1 VSTLSTAATDVVVV
15 VIALG
20 FMVFVH
26 ELGHFLAAKWMGV
39 RVLTFSFGFGK
50 RLFGVQAG
58 QFSFGR
64 PPITVSAGDVPDD
77 RTDYRVSL
85 LPLGGYVKMA
95 GEDPSQ
101 PRTGNPGE
109 FMTHPRWQ
117 RFVIVVMGPVMNV
130 LLALL
135 LLTVL
140 NRYHYEEP
148 AFETQAARIGDVA
161 PDSPAAQAGLA
172 SGDLIARV
180 GDLKNPTWEDVEL
193 KVAMSPGQSLP
204 VDVVRNG
211 QTRQVEITPRPEGR
225 ERLGVAGW
233 APCVSPLIDLVE
245 DGSPASKA
253 GILRGDRVTALDG
266 HSILCWQDLPS
277 ALQATNGK
285 QVEITVARAGSEVH
299 LQLTPVLGDIRGRKQ
314 WRIGVGLREVIVRQ
328 LTWPK
333 AVGSSVDENIKNC
346 VLTFEAVG
354 KILTRQMSAR
364 SLSGPIGIAQMSG
377 EAYRSGFSDL
387 IRVSAAISLSL
398 GIFNLLP
405 VPILDGG
412 VILLLLIESV
422 IQRDLSLAVKE
433 RIVQV
438 GLALLLLLTV
448 FVMYNDLLKT
458 FKPY

>member
-1 VSTLSTAATDVVVV
+1 MVV

-20 FMVFVH
+20 FMVFIH

-50 RLFGVQAG
+50 RLFGVKDG

-64 PPITVSAGDVPDD
+64 PPITVSVGDVPDD
-77 RTDYRVSL
+77 RTDYRISL

-101 PRTGNPGE
+101 AQTGDSGE

-117 RFVIVVMGPVMNV
+117 RFIIVVMGPVMNV
-130 LLALL
+130 LLALV

-140 NRYHYEEP
+140 DRYHYEVP
-148 AFETQAARIGDVA
+148 AFETEQARIGEVA
-161 PDSPAAQAGLA
+161 PDSPASQAGLA
-172 SGDLIARV
+172 PGDLLTRV
-180 GDLKNPTWEDVEL
+180 DDLKNPSWEDVEL
-193 KVAMSPGQSLP
+193 RVAMSPGKALP
-204 VDVVRNG
+204 VEVVHDG

-233 APCVSPLIDLVE
+233 APCVSPQIDLVE
-245 DGSPASKA
+245 AGSPASEA
-253 GILRGDRVTALDG
+253 GILRGDRITALDG
-266 HSILCWQDLPS
+266 RPILCWQDLPS
-277 ALQATNGK
+277 ALQATNGRP
-285 QVEITVARAGSEVH
+285 VEITVSRGGATVQ
-299 LQLTPVLGDIRGRKQ
+299 LNLTPVLGDIRGRKQ
-314 WRIGVGLREVIVRQ
+314 WRIGVGLREVVVRQ
-328 LTWPK
+328 LPWPK
-333 AVGSSVDENIKNC
+333 ALASSVDENIKNC
-346 VLTFEAVG
+346 QLTFEAVG

-377 EAYRSGFSDL
+377 EAYRSGISDL

-448 FVMYNDLLKT
+448 FVMYNDLVKT